1 MAFAGQGTSLDE
13 ERERILSV
21 FVRTRAQTDRL
32 TLPLSPEDQQLQSMP
47 DASPVKWHRAHTSW
61 FFEAFV
67 LEPEGFPLVD
77 PRYGF
82 LWNSYYTGVGPRY
95 ARPKRGMLSRPSATE
110 VGDYRRSIDD
120 KVVGFVTTAASD
132 RLARALPIL
141 ELGIAHEEQHQELI
155 LTDVLHASS
164 QNPLLP
170 AYLAES
176 SGGPQKPRGVSLVES
191 TSPDPPRF
199 VGFEGG
205 VHEIGAPDSATF
217 AFDNE
222 RPRHKVWV
230 EPFALG
236 DRLVTARELRGFIE
250 DGGYK
255 TPSLWLSEGFD
266 YIRAHE
272 LSAPLYTSFEDG
284 ALTAFTLAGN
294 VTLRDADPI
303 AHVSYYEADAIARY
317 LGARLP
323 TEAEWELAAGR
334 ARVTGRFVE
343 DGRLRPAP
351 RKSVSE
357 PLAQLFGD
365 AWEWTSSGYDPYPGY
380 APPEGALGEYN
391 GKFMVSQKVLR
402 GGSCLTPR
410 RHVRASYRNFW
421 HPATRF
427 QMAGIRLARDA

>member
-1 MAFAGQGTSLDE
+1 MAFAGHRTSLDE

-21 FVRTRAQTDRL
+21 FVRTRAETDRL

-67 LEPEGFPLVD
+67 LEPEGVPLVD
-77 PRYGF
+77 ARYGF

-120 KVVGFVTTAASD
+120 KVVRFVTTAASD
-132 RLARALPIL
+132 RLARALPVL
-141 ELGIAHEEQHQELI
+141 ELGIAHEEQHQELM
-155 LTDVLHASS
+155 LTDMLHAFS

-170 AYLAES
+170 AYRS
-176 SGGPQKPRGVSLVES
+176 SEAPPPTPQALSLVES

-199 VGFEGG
+199 VAFEGG
-205 VHEIGAPDSATF
+205 VHEIGAPDSGTF

-222 RPRHKVWV
+222 RPRHRVWL

-236 DRLVTARELRGFIE
+236 DRLVTALELRAFIE

-255 TPSLWLSEGFD
+255 RPSLWLSEGFD
-266 YIRAHE
+266 YVRAHE

-284 ALTAFTLAGN
+284 VLTAFTLAGS
-294 VTLRDADPI
+294 VTLRNADPI

-323 TEAEWELAAGR
+323 TEAEWELAAAR
-334 ARVTGRFVE
+334 ARVTGNFVE

-351 RKSVSE
+351 RKSGSE